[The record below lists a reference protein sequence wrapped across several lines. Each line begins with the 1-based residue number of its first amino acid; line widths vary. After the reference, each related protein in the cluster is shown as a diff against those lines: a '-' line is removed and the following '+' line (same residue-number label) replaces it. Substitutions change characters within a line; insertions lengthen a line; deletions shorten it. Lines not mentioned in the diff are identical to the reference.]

1 MGDGQLSDLGWND
14 WLGEATEIL
23 EVRDAPEER
32 VDEVLAAGLA
42 LAEHGVEPDDV
53 DQVRIARVMACLA
66 VRRAAVGVELA
77 DLSRRRAVLAL
88 SREGSTRYLN
98 APTAVPMQ

>member
-1 MGDGQLSDLGWND
+1 VGDGQLSELDWNE
-14 WLGEATEIL
+14 WLGEATQVL
-23 EVRDAPEER
+23 EVRTAPEER

-42 LAEHGVEPDDV
+42 LTEQGVEPDDV

-66 VRRAAVGVELA
+66 VRRAALGVELA

-98 APTAVPMQ
+98 APTGVPMQ